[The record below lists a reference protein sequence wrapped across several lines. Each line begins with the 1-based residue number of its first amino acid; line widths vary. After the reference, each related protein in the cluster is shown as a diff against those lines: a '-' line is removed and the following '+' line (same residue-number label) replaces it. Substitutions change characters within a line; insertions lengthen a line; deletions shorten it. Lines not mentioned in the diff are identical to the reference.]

1 MSPKR
6 REEEPNKADA
16 PRAEEIIVEV
26 YRQLREGLD
35 SGLSPQ
41 KVIMPQVYWNR
52 VEDYRRILGPLEGSA
67 PDYLSED
74 SLFGLEIWYG
84 KEQEIRVE

>member
-1 MSPKR
+1 MSRKPQ
-6 REEEPNKADA
+6 EQESNGISL

-26 YRQLREGLD
+26 YRQLHEGLD
-35 SGLSPQ
+35 AGTKPN
-41 KVIMPQVYWNR
+41 KVVMPRTYWN
-52 VEDYRRILGPLEGSA
+52 VIEEYRRFLGPLEGSL

-84 KEQEIRVE
+84 NNPEIRVE